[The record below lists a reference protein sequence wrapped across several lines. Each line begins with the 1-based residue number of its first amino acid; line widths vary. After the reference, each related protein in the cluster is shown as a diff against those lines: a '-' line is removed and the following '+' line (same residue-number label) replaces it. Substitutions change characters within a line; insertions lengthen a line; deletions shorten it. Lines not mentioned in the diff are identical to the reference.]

1 LVAPLWNQKLK
12 CPFCAGDFETTRMR
26 ASTIKV
32 LSKESDFQNIYEGEC
47 PYYYAITVCPH
58 CTFAAQNKDFE
69 KIRAAAEPK
78 IMEASKRMKQ
88 STVKKPDIFELGS
101 SNPKVAI
108 MRHELALAFFKMRA
122 YKDLGIRANL
132 YLHLVWLNRMAGDT
146 EREKAAMTD
155 AITAYQEFYQQGYK
169 LPEHLG
175 EPGILYLIGELHRRQ
190 GLYKEARHW
199 FEQGLASKEIRS
211 FPRIAEMIRDMM
223 LTTKEQM
230 G

>member
-1 LVAPLWNQKLK
+1 
-12 CPFCAGDFETTRMR
+12 MR

-32 LSKESDFQNIYEGEC
+32 LSKESDFQSVYEGEC
-47 PYYYAITVCPH
+47 PLFYSITVCPF

-78 IMEASKRMKQ
+78 IAEACKRMKQ
-88 STVKKPDIFELGS
+88 SEIKKPDIFGLGP
-101 SNPKVAI
+101 SNAKVAI

-122 YKDLGIRANL
+122 YKDLGIKANL
-132 YLHLVWLNRMAGDT
+132 YLHLVWIYRMIGET
-146 EREKAAMTD
+146 EREKTALADAA
-155 AITAYQEFYQQGYK
+155 AAYQEFYQQGYK
-169 LPEHLG
+169 LPEHWG
-175 EPGILYLIGELHRRQ
+175 EPGVLYLIGELHRRQ
-190 GLYKEARHW
+190 GLYKEAFHW

-223 LTTKEQM
+223 LTVKEQM